1 MWSRQCFYG
10 TRTFLYFRYDVY
22 DDGELPVC
30 SSIMICGESN
40 REVFLLSF
48 FLFPFFFFF
57 LPRLSRCLCRCSS
70 TSRFSFSFSFF
81 CFLSFFSIL
90 FLSIGSGGGCCC
102 GSPVVTGSPL
112 RGVINRVGGMIEV
125 DGRMSG
131 WRKVGA
137 FLSWPPACLLPVA

>member
-1 MWSRQCFYG
+1 MSCVESTVLLRYQEV
-10 TRTFLYFRYDVY
+10 YFRYDVY

-48 FLFPFFFFF
+48 FFLFFSSF
-57 LPRLSRCLCRCSS
+57 LASLSRCLCRCLS

-81 CFLSFFSIL
+81 CFLSFFFPS
-90 FLSIGSGGGCCC
+90 FFFRSGVVEDGCC
-102 GSPVVTGSPL
+102 GSPVVTGFPL
-112 RGVINRVGGMIEV
+112 RGVINRVGGTMEV

-137 FLSWPPACLLPVA
+137 FPFLAASVA